1 MTLNLHG
8 RYGVIRKM
16 HVAYHHHHHHHH
28 IRFRSVRQSDV
39 KDIIKF
45 CRNTFSWGDYIPE
58 VLERWLTDPNGRL
71 FLAEYKKGNYSR
83 DPDISTVTI
92 GISHVVICHKE
103 ELAWI
108 EGIRIHRRY
117 RRIKAATGL
126 IKKMLRYAK
135 QQGTPEISAIV
146 GSDNAASQNLL
157 KKNGF
162 KVISQ
167 WSYYICKKNNN
178 QDIRKTSARVASSK
192 DIDKIWHYLKNSR
205 IYRLSGRRYA
215 DSWRWYRFGR
225 DVLKKFV
232 KEKRLIVAGS
242 GIITG
247 VVVLNKSGYW
257 DKSNVLQIIYL
268 DSLSTSS
275 LEDLVSFTINL
286 LYVHS
291 RVHTHSF
298 NYKCHYNGY
307 SRFERLQVLAYK
319 TDQLSLTMKN
329 FNIKESEQFLLYL
342 KKIKI

>member
-1 MTLNLHG
+1 MG
-8 RYGVIRKM
+8 EIKEMR
-16 HVAYHHHHHHHH
+16 VADSHHM
-28 IRFRSVRQSDV
+28 RFRPVRQSDV

-58 VLERWLTDPNGRL
+58 VLERWRTDPNGRL
-71 FLAEYKKGNYSR
+71 FLAEYKKGNHGR
-83 DPDISTVTI
+83 NTDVSTVTI
-92 GISHVVICHKE
+92 GISHVIICHKK

-108 EGIRIHRRY
+108 EGIRIHPRY

-146 GSDNAASQNLL
+146 GIDNAASQNLL
-157 KKNGF
+157 KENGF

-178 QDIRKTSARVASSK
+178 QAIRKTSARVASPK
-192 DIDKIWHYLKNSR
+192 DVDKIWHYLKNSR

-225 DVLKKFV
+225 NVLKKFV
-232 KEKRLIVAGS
+232 REKRLIVAGN

-247 VVVLNKSGYW
+247 VVVLNKSEYW
-257 DKSNVLQIIYL
+257 DKSNVLEIIYL
-268 DSLSTSS
+268 DSLYASS
-275 LEDLVSFTINL
+275 LEDLVSFSINL

-291 RVHTHSF
+291 RVHTHAP
-298 NYKCHYNGY
+298 NYKCNDNGY
-307 SRFERLQVLAYK
+307 SCFERLQVLAYK

-329 FNIKESEQFLLYL
+329 FNIKESEQFLLYQKKL
-342 KKIKI
+342 KI

>member
-1 MTLNLHG
+1 MG
-8 RYGVIRKM
+8 EIKEMR
-16 HVAYHHHHHHHH
+16 VADSHHM
-28 IRFRSVRQSDV
+28 RFRPVRQSDV

-58 VLERWLTDPNGRL
+58 VLERWRTDPNGRL
-71 FLAEYKKGNYSR
+71 FLAEYKKGNHGR
-83 DPDISTVTI
+83 NTDVSTVTI
-92 GISHVVICHKE
+92 GISHVIICHKK

-108 EGIRIHRRY
+108 EGIRIHPRY

-135 QQGTPEISAIV
+135 HQGTPEISAIV
-146 GSDNAASQNLL
+146 GIDNAASQNLL
-157 KKNGF
+157 KENGF

-178 QDIRKTSARVASSK
+178 QAIRKTSARVASPK
-192 DIDKIWHYLKNSR
+192 DVDKIWHYLKNSR
-205 IYRLSGRRYA
+205 IYRLSGRRYV

-225 DVLKKFV
+225 NVLKKFV
-232 KEKRLIVAGS
+232 REKRLIVAGN

-247 VVVLNKSGYW
+247 VVVLNKSEYW

-268 DSLSTSS
+268 DSLYTSS
-275 LEDLVSFTINL
+275 LEDLVSFSINL

-291 RVHTHSF
+291 RVHTQAS
-298 NYKCHYNGY
+298 NYKCNYNGY
-307 SRFERLQVLAYK
+307 SCFERLQVLAYK

-329 FNIKESEQFLLYL
+329 FNIKESEQFLLYQKKL
-342 KKIKI
+342 KI